1 MSTLS
6 LTTWNVQNLFRP
18 PATDK
23 PARVVYRRKLRQLAR
38 VIHEIAPDVLA
49 LQEVGGEDALIDL
62 QRALGAGL
70 YDHRAIGTPDA
81 RGIACALLSRVRFE
95 KKPRVITG
103 YPANVQALGVTDL
116 DGAAIRQM
124 GRGAVHVRVRRAG
137 FPLDVIVVHLKS
149 KLLGFPGGFFST
161 RDELLRA
168 RVGALA
174 LLKRAAEAATV
185 RTAATELLKQGH
197 AVAVLGDLND
207 GPTAATTQLLHG
219 PGGSALTSRGF
230 HQPDDGDPQRLWNV
244 SELIPSARRYSRVH
258 HGAGEMLDQILVSE
272 ALLGRTGDGKRRAPL
287 RVEARVEG
295 LRSIG
300 DDPRREVLEVMPDH
314 AAVSAVFEV

>member
-1 MSTLS
+1 MSTLT

-18 PATDK
+18 PAADK
-23 PARVVYRRKLRQLAR
+23 AALVVYRQKLRVLASVIRQL
-38 VIHEIAPDVLA
+38 EPEVLA
-49 LQEVGGEDALIDL
+49 LQEVGGDDALSDL
-62 QRALGAGL
+62 QRAIGASL
-70 YDHRAIGTPDA
+70 YEHRAIGTPDA
-81 RGIACALLSRVRFE
+81 RGIACAVLSRLRFE
-95 KKPRVITG
+95 RRPAAISA
-103 YPANVQALGVTDL
+103 YPPNVEALGVADL
-116 DGAAIRQM
+116 DGSPIRKM
-124 GRGAVHVRVRRAG
+124 GRSALHVRVRRAG

-149 KLLGFPGGFFST
+149 KLLAFPGGLFTT

-185 RTAATELLKQGH
+185 RTAATQLLQQGRS
-197 AVAVLGDLND
+197 VAVLGDLND
-207 GPTAATTQLLHG
+207 GPSAATTQLLHG
-219 PGGSALTSRGF
+219 PGGSTLTSRGF
-230 HQPDDGDPQRLWNV
+230 HEADDGDAQRLWNV

-258 HGAGEMLDQILVSE
+258 HGAGELLDQILVSE
-272 ALLGRTGDGKRRAPL
+272 ALLARTKDGKRRVPV

>member
-1 MSTLS
+1 M
-6 LTTWNVQNLFRP
+6 
-18 PATDK
+18 
-23 PARVVYRRKLRQLAR
+23 VYRRKLRELAR
-38 VIHEIAPDVLA
+38 VIHEVAPDVLA

-70 YDHRAIGTPDA
+70 YDHRALGTPDA
-81 RGIACALLSRVRFE
+81 RGIACAVLSRVRFE
-95 KKPRVITG
+95 KKPRVITA
-103 YPANVQALGVTDL
+103 YP
-116 DGAAIRQM
+116 
-124 GRGAVHVRVRRAG
+124 
-137 FPLDVIVVHLKS
+137 
-149 KLLGFPGGFFST
+149 
-161 RDELLRA
+161 
-168 RVGALA
+168 
-174 LLKRAAEAATV
+174 AATV
-185 RTAATELLKQGH
+185 RTAATELLQQGH
-197 AVAVLGDLND
+197 SVAVLGDLND

-244 SELIPSARRYSRVH
+244 SELIPSALRYSRVH

-272 ALLGRTGDGKRRAPL
+272 ALLERTADGKRRAPL